1 MSVRIPRFFWLP
13 SVLGVIVAL
22 SGCLD
27 LGDST
32 NSLIKDRPN
41 VAHTKKAILFLKEA
55 GATVA
60 DSYQLSIVDYDK
72 EFDKSANGNTFIVD
86 DDNGSTWLNPKCV
99 ELKWLTN
106 ERLLIIY
113 DKKLR
118 TFLQKKVLDGVTI
131 VYQHKQ

>member
-1 MSVRIPRFFWLP
+1 MFKLKRFFQIPPALWL
-13 SVLGVIVAL
+13 IVML

-27 LGDST
+27 LEDST
-32 NSLIKDRPN
+32 NMLIKDIPN

-55 GATVA
+55 GATAA

-86 DDNGSTWLNPKCV
+86 DDHGSARLNPECI
-99 ELKWLTN
+99 ELRWLSN

-118 TFLQKKVLDGVTI
+118 TFLQEKSVEGV
-131 VYQHKQ
+131 VVNYEYK